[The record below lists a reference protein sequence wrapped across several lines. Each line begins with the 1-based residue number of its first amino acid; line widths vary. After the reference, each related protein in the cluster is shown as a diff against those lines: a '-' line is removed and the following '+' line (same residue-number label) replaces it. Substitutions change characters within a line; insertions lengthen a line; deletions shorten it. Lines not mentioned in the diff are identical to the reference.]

1 MIQTD
6 VSSYD
11 RIPYTSLAFPQ
22 THPDRL
28 ATVARIFGLM
38 PPDVAACRVLELG
51 CASGGNL
58 IPMAFNLPG
67 GEFVGVDLSRRQV
80 EEGRAAIGALGLR
93 NARIEHASIL
103 DVDESWGRFDYIICH
118 GVFSWVASAVQDR
131 ILRIAVDNLTT
142 TGVAY
147 VSYNTYPGWHM
158 REMVRD
164 MMRYHAR
171 QFAEPQEQ
179 VDQARALLKFLAS
192 ASGDAGPYGQL
203 LTTEADRLGGAPDS
217 YLFHEHLERTN
228 LPIYFHQF
236 IERAERV
243 GLQYLSEAVVSEMLT
258 AHFPTTVAET
268 LERISPDLVHLEQYM
283 DFVRNRQFRQ
293 TLLCHEALQPT
304 RALRPDVLQGL
315 MVSSAAVSDS
325 ASIDLAAKTPIVFT
339 NGKQRAEVTRPATKA
354 ALGVLTE
361 TWPRAIEVDAL
372 SAIALER
379 AAPFLD
385 DTPVGDARSAMLEDL
400 FGGAMYGLVALHTMP
415 PSCTNRPS
423 DTPRAHPVAAFQ
435 AESGNLVVNAHH
447 EMFQLETLSL
457 EVLKLANGTR
467 RRGDIVDTLVEW
479 FTSGRLEMED
489 EGQPI
494 TSPGAARE
502 ILSDR
507 LEKAL
512 TTLTRSALLIE

>member
-1 MIQTD
+1 MVQT

-28 ATVARIFGLM
+28 ATVARIFGLA
-38 PPDVAACRVLELG
+38 PPNVAACRVLELG

-80 EEGRAAIGALGLR
+80 EEGCAAIGALGLR
-93 NARIEHASIL
+93 NTRIEHASIL
-103 DVDESWGRFDYIICH
+103 DVDESWGTFDYIICH
-118 GVFSWVASAVQDR
+118 GVFSWVEAAVQDK
-131 ILRIAVDNLTT
+131 ILRIAADNLTT

-203 LTTEADRLGGAPDS
+203 LTTEADRLGAAPDS

-258 AHFPTTVAET
+258 AHFPATVAET

-293 TLLCHEALQPT
+293 TLLCHDSLQPA
-304 RALRPDVLQGL
+304 RALRPDVLHGL
-315 MVSSAAVSDS
+315 MVSSAAVSDT
-325 ASIDLAAKTPIVFT
+325 ASIDLAAGTPIVFT

-354 ALGVLTE
+354 ALSVLME

-385 DTPVGDARSAMLEDL
+385 DTTVEDARSAMLEDL
-400 FGGAMYGLVALHTMP
+400 FGGAMYGLVALHTLP
-415 PSCTNRPS
+415 PPCTNRPS

-447 EMFQLETLSL
+447 EMFQLEAMSL
-457 EVLKLANGTR
+457 EVLKLSNGSR
-467 RRGDIVDTLVEW
+467 RRADILETLVEW
-479 FTSGRLEMED
+479 FESGRLEMED
-489 EGQPI
+489 DGQPI
-494 TSPGAARE
+494 TNPAAARE